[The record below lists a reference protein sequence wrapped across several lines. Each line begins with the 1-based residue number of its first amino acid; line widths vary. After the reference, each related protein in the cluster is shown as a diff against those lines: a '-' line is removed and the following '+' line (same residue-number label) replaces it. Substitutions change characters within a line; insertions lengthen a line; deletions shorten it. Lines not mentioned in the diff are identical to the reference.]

1 MAEGSDRLLWRHT
14 SQVMMVVANVH
25 RDPKKGR
32 AFHAS
37 DFDPYA
43 KMGRGRGIPIRRDN
57 IRVLKGLLP
66 GRREE
71 KRCER

>member
-1 MAEGSDRLLWRHT
+1 MAEGCDRQLWRHT
-14 SQVMMVVANVH
+14 SQLMMVIANVH

-32 AFHAS
+32 PFKPS
-37 DFDPYA
+37 DFDPYQ
-43 KMGRGRGIPIRRDN
+43 MGRGRGIRIRRDN
-57 IRVLKGLLP
+57 IRVLKALLP

>member
-1 MAEGSDRLLWRHT
+1 
-14 SQVMMVVANVH
+14 MVIANVH
-25 RDPKKGR
+25 RDPKKSR
-32 AFHAS
+32 AFKAS

-43 KMGRGRGIPIRRDN
+43 KGRGRGIRIRRDN